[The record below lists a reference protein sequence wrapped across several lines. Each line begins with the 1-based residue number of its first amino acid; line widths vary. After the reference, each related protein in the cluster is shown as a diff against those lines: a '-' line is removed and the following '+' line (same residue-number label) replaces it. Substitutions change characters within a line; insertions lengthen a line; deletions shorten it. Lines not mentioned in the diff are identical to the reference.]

1 MKNIKIFL
9 SFILLHMFHIINML
23 IFKYVEYVKYEYLF
37 LIKSLSNII
46 SPVIFGIL
54 FTMFLSEL
62 KKTGDEYKKICIA
75 GLFANIVYIL
85 FLLNI
90 DFLKFVITYGNS
102 EKYVLIV
109 LSMWIF
115 LIIENIIDSK
125 HLHK

>member
-1 MKNIKIFL
+1 
-9 SFILLHMFHIINML
+9 
-23 IFKYVEYVKYEYLF
+23 
-37 LIKSLSNII
+37 
-46 SPVIFGIL
+46 
-54 FTMFLSEL
+54 MFLSEL